1 MPIHL
6 DDTYTILPAPHSHQS
21 QARILASNDDGNLVQ
36 SINLQG
42 GCLSPLRSSLTILE
56 DGTSATN
63 YVAEYICKDVSD
75 ANYVLSPEGGNLR
88 EGMSTTY
95 AMEEKTSMPRGRYR
109 HSSSAINGMVWVLG
123 GIGTSNYIVDE
134 IDIYD
139 VLMDTWTT
147 FEENLSVIELPNITK
162 DGVVMNQTTKYGVM
176 DHSAFVRGQYIFLV
190 GGFDQSS
197 HSVAYTIAID
207 VVLSME
213 QKKLIYIVRSP
224 MHVPRGA
231 FGLTQIGD
239 LAMVAGGFTSED
251 GYCEA
256 IQSAEVYDPISDSW
270 IVMHIPLKHGRARPN
285 LIYSN
290 EGENPVVYAIGG
302 ERRGVFDYATG
313 ICDGDKMGYPD
324 KNMNTLEKNK
334 SLPYRLTYPISSVE
348 VMHIKEDIYL
358 STWRA
363 LQVST
368 TYCLLRGRPP
378 TLQHPYPPYTHIF

>member
-1 MPIHL
+1 MTIHP
-6 DDTYTILPAPHSHQS
+6 DDTHIILPVPHSHQS

-36 SINLQG
+36 SIHLLG
-42 GCLSPLRSSLTILE
+42 GCLSPLRSSLTIL
-56 DGTSATN
+56 DSTSATN
-63 YVAEYICKDVSD
+63 YVAEYICKDVSN
-75 ANYVLSPEGGNLR
+75 ANYFFSPEGGDIR
-88 EGMSTTY
+88 EGMSNEY
-95 AMEEKTSMPRGRYR
+95 AIFERTSMPRGGRYR

-123 GIGTSNYIVDE
+123 GIGTLNFIVDE

-139 VLMDTWTT
+139 VLNDQWTT
-147 FEENLSVIELPNITK
+147 FEEKLSAIELPN
-162 DGVVMNQTTKYGVM
+162 NTKYGIM
-176 DHSAFVRGQYIFLV
+176 DHSAFVRGPYIFVV
-190 GGFDQSS
+190 GGFDQSL
-197 HSVAYTIAID
+197 HSVGYTIAIN

-213 QKKLIYIVRSP
+213 QKKLIYTVRSS
-224 MHVPRGA
+224 MNVPRGA

-239 LAMVAGGFTSED
+239 LTMVAGGFTSED
-251 GYCEA
+251 GYCNA

-270 IVMHIPLKHGRARPN
+270 RVMHTPLKHGRARPN

-302 ERRGVFDYATG
+302 ERRGVFDSEIG

-324 KNMNTLEKNK
+324 KSMNTLERNK

-358 STWRA
+358 STWRV

-368 TYCLLRGRPP
+368 IICCAVVRRPYN
-378 TLQHPYPPYTHIF
+378 THLHLTHIF

>member
-1 MPIHL
+1 MTIHL
-6 DDTYTILPAPHSHQS
+6 DDTHIILPVPHSHQS

-36 SINLQG
+36 SIHLLG
-42 GCLSPLRSSLTILE
+42 GCLSPLRSSLTIL
-56 DGTSATN
+56 DSTSATN
-63 YVAEYICKDVSD
+63 YVAEYICKDVSN
-75 ANYVLSPEGGNLR
+75 ANYFFSPEGGDIR
-88 EGMSTTY
+88 EGMSNEY
-95 AMEEKTSMPRGRYR
+95 AIFERTSMPRGGRYR

-123 GIGTSNYIVDE
+123 GIGTLNFIVDE

-139 VLMDTWTT
+139 VLNDQWTT
-147 FEENLSVIELPNITK
+147 FEEKLSAIELPN
-162 DGVVMNQTTKYGVM
+162 NTKYGIM
-176 DHSAFVRGQYIFLV
+176 DHSAFVRGPYIFVV
-190 GGFDQSS
+190 GGFDQSL
-197 HSVAYTIAID
+197 HSVGYTIAIN

-213 QKKLIYIVRSP
+213 QKKLIYTVRSS
-224 MHVPRGA
+224 MNVPRGA

-239 LAMVAGGFTSED
+239 LTMVAGGFTSED
-251 GYCEA
+251 GYCNA

-270 IVMHIPLKHGRARPN
+270 RVMHTPLKHGRARPN

-302 ERRGVFDYATG
+302 ERRGVFDSEIG

-324 KNMNTLEKNK
+324 KSMNTLERNK

-358 STWRA
+358 STWRV

-368 TYCLLRGRPP
+368 IIICCAVVRRPYN
-378 TLQHPYPPYTHIF
+378 THLHLTHIF